1 MLQDSL
7 PTNATSLKV
16 AWGIGAPSPDATP
29 GAALRLFA
37 IAVRPEAGLDIFNRY
52 S

>member
-1 MLQDSL
+1 MLHDSL
-7 PTNATSLKV
+7 PTNATSLKSSV
-16 AWGIGAPSPDATP
+16 GDRGAVTGRHT

>member
-7 PTNATSLKV
+7 STNATSLKV
-16 AWGIGAPSPDATP
+16 AWGDREPSQDATP
-29 GAALRLFA
+29 GPRSGFFA